1 MELFSNVLKILE
13 NKDKTHFFI
22 LLFLIFISMIL
33 EMLSIGLIVPII
45 TLIINSSESFLN
57 NYNFWLIEDVL
68 NKSKESQIMIVLTI
82 FVTVYFF
89 KPRYN

>member
-57 NYNFWLIEDVL
+57 NYNF
-68 NKSKESQIMIVLTI
+68 S
-82 FVTVYFF
+82 
-89 KPRYN
+89 